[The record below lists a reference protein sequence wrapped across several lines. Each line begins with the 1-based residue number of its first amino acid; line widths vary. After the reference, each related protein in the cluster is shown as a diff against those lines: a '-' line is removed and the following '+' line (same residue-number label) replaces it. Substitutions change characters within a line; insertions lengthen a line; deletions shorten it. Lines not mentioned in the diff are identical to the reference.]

1 MKHATGVKIF
11 SCTMGASLVLGGI
24 GAITP
29 ALAQQWG
36 ADAPACANGAITRNA
51 VDYQD
56 RKSTRLNSSHWS

>member
-29 ALAQQWG
+29 ALAQQLSL
-36 ADAPACANGAITRNA
+36 I
-51 VDYQD
+51 
-56 RKSTRLNSSHWS
+56 HI